1 MTARSLVAVCLRFR
15 LGSGIPTRLT
25 VGAVLFTTVL
35 FACKREERRFRESP
49 PAATASGAVI
59 QSELQPGPAV
69 IQVEMRNPYEDN
81 AYAVAEGKQL
91 FDQMNCSGCH
101 SHGGGGIGPPLTDDE
116 WIYGS
121 EPPNIFQTITEGRP
135 GGMPAFR
142 GRLSNYQIWELVAY
156 VRALGGLQGKAIRTT
171 RDDHMMFKESEQAR
185 DKGHPSPTFVPP
197 ASLKQ

>member
-1 MTARSLVAVCLRFR
+1 MSVPRF
-15 LGSGIPTRLT
+15 TRIGWT
-25 VGAVLFTTVL
+25 KIVMLFVL
-35 FACKREERRFRESP
+35 FAFVGCKREERRFREP
-49 PAATASGAVI
+49 PLGGSVHDPVI
-59 QSELQPGPAV
+59 MSALQPGPAV
-69 IQVEMRNPYEDN
+69 IQAHVENPYDDN
-81 AYAVAEGKQL
+81 AYAVSEGKQL

-121 EPPNIFQTITEGRP
+121 EPQNIFATIVEGRP
-135 GGMPAFR
+135 NGMPAFR
-142 GRLSNYQIWELVAY
+142 GRIPDYQVWKLVAY

-185 DKGHPSPTFVPP
+185 DKGHPTPTFVPP